1 MRDWRKKPLKRYIR
15 MLKHICPDLCKCFSF
30 PKKMF
35 SFPKFDSNALSN
47 PCDHFSVKQFL
58 CKSNL
63 SPEIYQ
69 IIRSGKGGV
78 NVDGL
83 DAIYEPGGG

>member
-1 MRDWRKKPLKRYIR
+1 
-15 MLKHICPDLCKCFSF
+15 
-30 PKKMF
+30 MF

-47 PCDHFSVKQFL
+47 PCDHFSKNNSFAKAIYL
-58 CKSNL
+58 LK
-63 SPEIYQ
+63 IYQ